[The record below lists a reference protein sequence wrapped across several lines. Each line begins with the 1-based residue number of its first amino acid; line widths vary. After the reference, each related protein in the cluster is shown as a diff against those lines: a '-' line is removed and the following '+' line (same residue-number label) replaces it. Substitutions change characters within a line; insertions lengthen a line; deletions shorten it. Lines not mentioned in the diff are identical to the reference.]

1 MMYSFEDS
9 RPSERLEF
17 SRRFQKVL
25 KMLVFWRFLMIIY
38 TFFLEFSIEICYTIL
53 IIYQGFICNRILL
66 FFCIEAILSCCY
78 RNYNVEYD
86 GNFNDVILWNEA
98 CSKCTVSLDVV
109 VTLSIYLISVVFFDL
124 SAVFFSS
131 QREF

>member
-98 CSKCTVSLDVV
+98 CSKCKESLDVV

-131 QREF
+131 EREF